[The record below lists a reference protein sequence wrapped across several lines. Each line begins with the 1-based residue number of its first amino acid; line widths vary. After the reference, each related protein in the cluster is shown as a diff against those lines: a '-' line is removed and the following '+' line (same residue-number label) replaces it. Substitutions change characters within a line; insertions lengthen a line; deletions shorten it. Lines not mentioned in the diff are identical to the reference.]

1 MTGDSVFSLDF
12 PRVGSFHSLSV
23 HLMNIISDTVVQY
36 LPLTF
41 IIQISVPYIREEL
54 ERRKFLFLKFAE
66 RLLV

>member
-1 MTGDSVFSLDF
+1 
-12 PRVGSFHSLSV
+12 
-23 HLMNIISDTVVQY
+23 MNIISDTVVQY